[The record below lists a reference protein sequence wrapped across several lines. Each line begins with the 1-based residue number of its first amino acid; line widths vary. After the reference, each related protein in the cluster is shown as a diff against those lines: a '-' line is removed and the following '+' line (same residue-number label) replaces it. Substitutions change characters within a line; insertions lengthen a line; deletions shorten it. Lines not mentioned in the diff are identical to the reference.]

1 VRWRFLWWK
10 TPIGVETPATP
21 TGEMLYSIE
30 GLQAGF
36 FKESRPADPFCIWN
50 LCSHAN
56 LPGEGKS
63 IFAGEQVIK

>member
-1 VRWRFLWWK
+1 
-10 TPIGVETPATP
+10 
-21 TGEMLYSIE
+21 MLYSIE